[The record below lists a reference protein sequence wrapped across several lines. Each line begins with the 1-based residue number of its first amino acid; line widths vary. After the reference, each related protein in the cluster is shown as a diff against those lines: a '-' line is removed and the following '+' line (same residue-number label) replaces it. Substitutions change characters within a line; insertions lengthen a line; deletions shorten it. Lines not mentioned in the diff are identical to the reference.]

1 MTHQALRS
9 PLPRN
14 AARPARFGAA
24 GTSAGLGEASGRAAG
39 IAKRTNACFGGR
51 RPAHRA
57 GKWVRGESHQ
67 HLSVCPLVEP
77 LDDTLDIDCNSL
89 LAADPLVFVG
99 TGKSTNR
106 IDGKRETRIARMVA
120 RKAFHDLG
128 FKMGDGV
135 IAFWKFAHRT
145 EPVVV
150 YSVAL
155 GFLGASSA
163 PLLQCARPRPPPHG
177 APAVLLPLETRPAF
191 RAQPTGP
198 VRRAVRIKHT
208 VRARSIAACSSGPAA
223 RRLRL
228 GRAGRP
234 LFLVGCASAVG
245 QPRLCR

>member
-177 APAVLLPLETRPAF
+177 APAVLLPLETPGVPGTADGPSAPSSEDQAHCARTGASLLAAPARP
-191 RAQPTGP
+191 RGG
-198 VRRAVRIKHT
+198 
-208 VRARSIAACSSGPAA
+208 SGS
-223 RRLRL
+223 
-228 GRAGRP
+228 AGRQ
-234 LFLVGCASAVG
+234 AAV
-245 QPRLCR
+245 PCWVC